1 MQNWKEVWNRRTFS
15 GGGELTLD
23 TLIKLDGFDSGAGRI
38 EPADWRAYV
47 TTLAQKLNLV
57 EGARVYEVGCGAGAF
72 LYALRE
78 THSLHVGGIDYAAG
92 LIAAA
97 SRSMPDGRFTVGEAS
112 STDIEDQ
119 YDYVIAHGVFHYF
132 DLGYAAE
139 VLDRMFR
146 KARVAVA
153 VMEIPDLA
161 TRDESEAMRRDMLD
175 PQQYKI
181 KYAGLEHT
189 YFARDW
195 FKAYARAQGSKCE
208 LFDGCVP
215 NYAQNRFRFGCILR
229 K

>member
-1 MQNWKEVWNRRTFS
+1 MTQNWRDVWNRRTP
-15 GGGELTLD
+15 GDGALTLD

-38 EPADWRAYV
+38 EVDDWRSYV
-47 TTLAQKLNLV
+47 TAIARKLNLV
-57 EGARVYEVGCGAGAF
+57 EGASVYEVGCGAGAF

-78 THSLHVGGIDYAAG
+78 RRSLHVGGIDYAAG

-97 SRSMPDGRFTVGEAS
+97 SRSMPDGRFTVGEARGV
-112 STDIEDQ
+112 DCDDQ
-119 YDYVIAHGVFHYF
+119 YDYVMANGVFHYF
-132 DLGYAAE
+132 ELEYAAD
-139 VLDRMFR
+139 VLERMFR

-153 VMEIPDLA
+153 VTEIPDLA
-161 TRDESEAMRRDMLD
+161 TRDESEAMRGKLLD
-175 PQQYKI
+175 PEQYRI

-195 FKAYARAQGSKCE
+195 FMAFARAQGRTCE

-215 NYAQNRFRFGCILR
+215 HYAQNRFRFGCIIR